1 MKKTIIILI
10 AIIIVLAAVFS
21 LSRQKG
27 HDYSMKAQEEQT
39 NKPNQDE
46 RKILYYT
53 CGMHPSVKIS
63 PADYEKGVKDC
74 PICHMALTPVY
85 EKNKDMEMDSDGVW
99 ITSSELA
106 LAEVQTEQI
115 RTITL
120 FKEIEA
126 VGVIAYDPELRSAQ
140 EEYLQALKTY
150 DKVIKSQFEDAKE
163 RAKDVLGSAKIKL
176 ELLGLSND
184 SLKELEKRGEPDKSL
199 ILPQDNMWVYAHI
212 YEYEAS
218 WPQKGDKVKIKSS
231 VDPSFVFEGEIKSI
245 EPVLKEKSRTL
256 RLKIIAKNKDR
267 ILKPNMYVD
276 VYLKSILGQALA
288 LPKEAVLD
296 TGKRKIVYVD
306 LGKGNFQLREV
317 ITGPLA
323 QGISEN
329 EKEEFYPLIEGVK
342 EGEFVV
348 TKGNFLID
356 SQSKLGAA
364 SSAYGG
370 TLGEDG
376 QMPAGHQH

>member
-1 MKKTIIILI
+1 
-10 AIIIVLAAVFS
+10 
-21 LSRQKG
+21 
-27 HDYSMKAQEEQT
+27 MKAQEEQA
-39 NKPNQDE
+39 NEVNQDE

-53 CGMHPSVKIS
+53 CGMHPSIKVS
-63 PADYEKGVKDC
+63 PDDYEKGVKDC

-85 EKNKDMEMDSDGVW
+85 EKSKDMEMDSDVIS

-106 LAEVQTEQI
+106 LAGVQTEQI

-150 DKVIKSQFEDAKE
+150 NKVIKSQFEDAKA
-163 RAKDVLGSAKIKL
+163 RAKDVLDSAKIKL
-176 ELLGLSND
+176 ELLGLSSD
-184 SLKELEKRGEPDKSL
+184 SLKELEKQGEPDKSL

-218 WPQKGDKVKIKSS
+218 WPQKCDKVKIKSS

-245 EPVLKEKSRTL
+245 EPILKEKSRTL

-317 ITGPLA
+317 IVGPLA
-323 QGISEN
+323 QGLVKDK
-329 EKEEFYPLIEGVK
+329 KEEFYPLIEGVN
-342 EGEFVV
+342 EGDLVV

-370 TLGEDG
+370 ALGEEG